1 MGFFF
6 FLDFV
11 IAFFV
16 LINIHA
22 PGWAWAIYAVSALFW
37 FVVWT
42 LSDGGA
48 SKKTTEISKQDQSC
62 TED

>member
-1 MGFFF
+1 MGLFFF
-6 FLDFV
+6 IDYLV
-11 IAFFV
+11 SFFI
-16 LINIHA
+16 LLAIDA
-22 PGWAWAIYAVSALFW
+22 LGWAWAIYAVSALFW

-48 SKKTTEISKQDQSC
+48 SGKTTDISKQGQSC

>member
-6 FLDFV
+6 FLDYV

-22 PGWAWAIYAVSALFW
+22 PWWAWVIYAVSAVFW
-37 FVVWT
+37 FVVWA

-48 SKKTTEISKQDQSC
+48 TEKKTDISKQGQSC
-62 TED
+62 TEE

>member
-1 MGFFF
+1 MGLFFF
-6 FLDFV
+6 IDYLV
-11 IAFFV
+11 SFFI
-16 LINIHA
+16 LLAIDA

-48 SKKTTEISKQDQSC
+48 SEKTTEISKQDQSC